1 MTHTIAVRTS
11 QSGWFAELAKAYKD
25 STPVLVTDDANVGIN
40 PETDSLYQMALT
52 AKLSTGDVLGG
63 CVACGMAASGVT
75 CVLLAVFDPEPT
87 SKLTL
92 LVCGG
97 LALIAMGGGSAIYI
111 FTKKRP
117 PGIKVSGSG
126 FEITWA

>member
-1 MTHTIAVRTS
+1 MTNTIAVRTS
-11 QSGWFAELAKAYKD
+11 QSGWFAEFAKAYKE
-25 STPVLVTDDANVGIN
+25 STPILVTDDASVGIN
-40 PETDSLYQMALT
+40 PKTDSLFRMALT
-52 AKLSTGDVLGG
+52 ARLSPGDIAGG
-63 CVACGMAASGVT
+63 CVACGMAASGIT
-75 CVLLAVFDPEPT
+75 CFLLAVFDPEPT